1 VYNTQDSRE
10 VCLEAAIL

>member
-1 VYNTQDSRE
+1 VYIFEDKEE